1 MKEGAQNCTM
11 REQLLIF
18 VDFFHMMPTNFEC
31 LVIMDLTFYDPSDY
45 FLEKTFSFTKTTSKS
60 EHQRR
65 SSPSKRGLF
74 GKVHS
79 DFYMTL

>member
-45 FLEKTFSFTKTTSKS
+45 FLEKTFSFTMTT
-60 EHQRR
+60 
-65 SSPSKRGLF
+65 F
-74 GKVHS
+74 
-79 DFYMTL
+79 